1 MKKLSKLEIDLQ
13 GNITKEGKP
22 VEAISIG
29 HPSLV
34 VCMAKDGKDFEFDE
48 EYAMKNLG
56 NGLKPDTANAY
67 ILGATEI
74 NPDKMLTRAIQYYKI
89 QKENLGY

>member
-1 MKKLSKLEIDLQ
+1 MEKLSKLEVDLQ

-22 VEAISIG
+22 VKAIPVG

-34 VCMAKDGKDFEFDE
+34 VCMEKGGKDLEFDE

-74 NPDKMLTRAIQYYKI
+74 SPDRMLTRAIQFYRI
-89 QKENLGY
+89 RKERGC